1 MFRAS
6 NSPEAGR
13 FGTWIQAEIARNEWP
28 GDFPVSCKL
37 QLPAQ
42 TLHRFPHET
51 LYPGSEETGDQ
62 DAMLAKVKRTL
73 AGEAILREQEMEGF
87 S

>member
-1 MFRAS
+1 M
-6 NSPEAGR
+6 
-13 FGTWIQAEIARNEWP
+13 
-28 GDFPVSCKL
+28 SCKL

-42 TLHRFPHET
+42 TLHRFPPET

>member
-1 MFRAS
+1 
-6 NSPEAGR
+6 
-13 FGTWIQAEIARNEWP
+13 
-28 GDFPVSCKL
+28 
-37 QLPAQ
+37 
-42 TLHRFPHET
+42 